1 VESSP
6 FQGDRQFA
14 NADSFAQAF
23 DEAWASHEQR
33 HPGHTLSPAEKLD
46 RMLELLSDHPFHDAE
61 PALARQVAEFR
72 VRLLGL

>member
-1 VESSP
+1 MESSP

-23 DEAWASHEQR
+23 DEAWANHDQH
-33 HPGHTLSPAEKLD
+33 HPGHGLSAAEKLEQ
-46 RMLELLSDHPFHDAE
+46 MLELLRDHPFHDAE